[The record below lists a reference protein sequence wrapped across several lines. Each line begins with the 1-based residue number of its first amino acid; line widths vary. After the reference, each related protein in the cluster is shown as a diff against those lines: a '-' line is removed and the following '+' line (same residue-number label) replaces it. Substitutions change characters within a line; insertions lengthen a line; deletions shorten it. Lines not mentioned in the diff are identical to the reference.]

1 MANNKKDR
9 IKIAGYAKRVFFNDN
24 IEYRDFSPDLVGFQL
39 TSEGGTPLFTNGN
52 FSIDTNLDPK
62 PDVVFRQGTQ
72 SPLYTLDDVVSN
84 DQELVIEKNIKTSLN
99 LDLTNPL
106 SYIWYG
112 SASELIRASLEEIQ
126 ENWPAAIYVD
136 NKVGS
141 ITGNNITNYVYD
153 ITNDESTFTISTSYF
168 SNPYSIKYT
177 LDEGITGTEEEEN
190 PLRNFTVNYKS
201 YVIEHNGIIKK
212 IPCKKT

>member
-52 FSIDTNLDPK
+52 FSIDANLDPK

-136 NKVGS
+136 NK
-141 ITGNNITNYVYD
+141 
-153 ITNDESTFTISTSYF
+153 
-168 SNPYSIKYT
+168 
-177 LDEGITGTEEEEN
+177 
-190 PLRNFTVNYKS
+190 
-201 YVIEHNGIIKK
+201 
-212 IPCKKT
+212 